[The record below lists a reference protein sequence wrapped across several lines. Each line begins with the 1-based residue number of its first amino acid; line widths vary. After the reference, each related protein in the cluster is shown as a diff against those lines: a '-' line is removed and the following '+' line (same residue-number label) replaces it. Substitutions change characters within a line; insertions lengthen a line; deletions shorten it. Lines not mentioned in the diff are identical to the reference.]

1 MAGNMELADDAE
13 NGYRNRVQPYGSTP
27 KPHERLIGEE
37 KQEREPTSLKKILG
51 LEEILNVN
59 IWRASLA
66 ELLGT
71 ATLVFALDTIVISSI
86 ETETKTPNL
95 VMSTL
100 VAIIVTILLLATF
113 PISGGHINP
122 IISFSAALT
131 GICSFTR
138 AAIYITAQCLGGI
151 LGALALKAV
160 VKSSV
165 EDTFS
170 LGGCT
175 LHIVTAGPQGPIVI
189 GLETGQALWLEI
201 ICSFVFLFASIWMAF
216 DQRQVKA
223 LGRVAVCIII
233 GIVLGILVF
242 VSTTVTATKGY
253 AGAGLNPAR
262 CLGPALIRG
271 GHLWD
276 GHWVF
281 WVGPA
286 IACVAFAMY
295 KEGGLIGEEKQ
306 KQVPTTLKKI
316 LGLEE
321 VLNVN
326 APAAIYI
333 LAQCLGGILGALALK
348 AVVKSS
354 IEDTFSLGGCTLT
367 IVMAGPQG
375 PMEIGLET
383 GQSLWLEIICSFVF
397 LFASI
402 WMAFD

>member
-13 NGYRNRVQPYGSTP
+13 NGYRNRVQPYASTP

-138 AAIYITAQCLGGI
+138 AAIYIMAQCLGGI

-295 KEGGLIGEEKQ
+295 TKIVPHQHFHVLEK
-306 KQVPTTLKKI
+306 
-316 LGLEE
+316 
-321 VLNVN
+321 
-326 APAAIYI
+326 
-333 LAQCLGGILGALALK
+333 
-348 AVVKSS
+348 
-354 IEDTFSLGGCTLT
+354 
-367 IVMAGPQG
+367 
-375 PMEIGLET
+375 
-383 GQSLWLEIICSFVF
+383 
-397 LFASI
+397 
-402 WMAFD
+402 

>member
-13 NGYRNRVQPYGSTP
+13 NGYGNRVQPYASTP
-27 KPHERLIGEE
+27 KPHERLIREE
-37 KQEREPTSLKKILG
+37 KQNEEPTTLKKILG

-86 ETETKTPNL
+86 ETQTKTPNL

-131 GICSFTR
+131 GICSVTH
-138 AAIYITAQCLGGI
+138 AAVYIMAQCLGGI

-160 VKSSV
+160 VKSSI

-175 LHIVTAGPQGPIVI
+175 LHIVTAGPHGPIVI
-189 GLETGQALWLEI
+189 GLETSQALWLEI

-233 GIVLGILVF
+233 GIVLGLLVF

-286 IACVAFAMY
+286 IASVAFALY
-295 KEGGLIGEEKQ
+295 TKIVPHQHFHVLEK
-306 KQVPTTLKKI
+306 
-316 LGLEE
+316 
-321 VLNVN
+321 
-326 APAAIYI
+326 
-333 LAQCLGGILGALALK
+333 
-348 AVVKSS
+348 
-354 IEDTFSLGGCTLT
+354 
-367 IVMAGPQG
+367 
-375 PMEIGLET
+375 
-383 GQSLWLEIICSFVF
+383 
-397 LFASI
+397 
-402 WMAFD
+402 